1 MFPKTSNT
9 LTLVNY
15 VRYVVKSQL
24 SIPVIASGILEN
36 HAVVFLLEVLHA
48 MLSRYITQNE
58 TEILQSDWNM
68 FPQPLVKLVGTYY
81 SYNYHWD

>member
-1 MFPKTSNT
+1 MLKRRPKQLHVAKLMFPKTSNT

-36 HAVVFLLEVLHA
+36 HAVVFLLDVLHA

-58 TEILQSDWNM
+58 TEIQSD
-68 FPQPLVKLVGTYY
+68 
-81 SYNYHWD
+81 

>member
-1 MFPKTSNT
+1 MKRKMLKRRPKQLHVAKLMFPKTSNT

-58 TEILQSDWNM
+58 TEIQSD
-68 FPQPLVKLVGTYY
+68 
-81 SYNYHWD
+81 